1 MNTNKKNHFHKKKMI
16 TCPFTLSQYTQAKEW
31 RLNNDIDHI
40 LDHDVSVLLYS
51 VLLIQLKSG
60 KRDSFFGGGGG
71 GDYLLEFKLCRFLI
85 LVKDSDMV
93 ADYLITCTGFYCQCM
108 LFLCSLNL
116 VNQFINQSFFDKP
129 SITNLV
135 VDNKMAE
142 TKAVNRS
149 IHAFKLVPNGSL
161 QVILISEVIT
171 SSCHASALT
180 DHVTTTGHNL
190 EWDLFE
196 LLARDRSDTHCKIKK
211 TLLIRELKPTLN
223 DNVCSKKL
231 YLILNLKFYL
241 VVTFISKCHF

>member
-1 MNTNKKNHFHKKKMI
+1 MI

-93 ADYLITCTGFYCQCM
+93 ADYLITCTGFYRQCM

-135 VDNKMAE
+135 INNKVAGIAYL
-142 TKAVNRS
+142 AVNRS
-149 IHAFKLVPNGSL
+149 IHALKLVLNPLSPKGSPFG
-161 QVILISEVIT
+161 E
-171 SSCHASALT
+171 
-180 DHVTTTGHNL
+180 
-190 EWDLFE
+190 
-196 LLARDRSDTHCKIKK
+196 
-211 TLLIRELKPTLN
+211 
-223 DNVCSKKL
+223 
-231 YLILNLKFYL
+231 
-241 VVTFISKCHF
+241 